1 MAVSVEAMLSP
12 PYRITG
18 NRKETVT
25 NVTFDSS
32 YLEKGETLTKQQ
44 LGFTS
49 FVDSAISVVKEV
61 KGTVNVANAH
71 YERSKE
77 VLHLFDETPAEV
89 ASEANVEG
97 VVVQVTAQGI

>member
-1 MAVSVEAMLSP
+1 MSVSVEAMLSP
-12 PYRITG
+12 PYRIVG

-25 NVTFDSS
+25 NVTMDSS
-32 YLEKGETLTKQQ
+32 YQEKGEKLTPAQ

-49 FVDSAISVVKEV
+49 FVDSAQSLIKEV

-71 YERSKE
+71 YERAKE
-77 VLHLFDETPAEV
+77 LLHLFDETPAEV

-97 VVVQVTAQGI
+97 IVVQVTAQGI

>member
-1 MAVSVEAMLSP
+1 MAVTVETMLSP
-12 PYRITG
+12 PYRIVG

-25 NVTFDSS
+25 NVTMDSS
-32 YLEKGETLTKQQ
+32 YQSGGEKLTPAQ
-44 LGFTS
+44 LGFTA
-49 FVDSAISVVKEV
+49 FVDSAQSLVKEV

-77 VLHLFDETPAEV
+77 LLHLFDETPAEV

-97 VVVQVTAQGI
+97 VVIQVTAQGI

>member
-12 PYRITG
+12 PYRIIG

-25 NVTFDSS
+25 NVTMDSS
-32 YLEKGETLTKQQ
+32 YLSGGEKLTPAQ
-44 LGFTS
+44 LGFSS
-49 FVDSAISVVKEV
+49 FVDSAQSLIKEV
-61 KGTVNVANAH
+61 KGTVNVASAH

-77 VLHLFDETPAEV
+77 LLHLFDETPAEV

-97 VVVQVTAQGI
+97 MVIQVTAIGI